1 MAIYPIFWLTT
12 MPYNVQFEV
21 FEGPMDL
28 LLYLVRKQEVD
39 IYQVNLTQLA
49 SEFIEY
55 VEFMRELDLEV
66 AGEFVVMAATLMYI
80 KSKELLPK
88 DKQIVLEDD
97 EEEADPRWELI
108 QQLVEYKKFKDAASD
123 LKALELEQESIFSRR
138 APKPDFKLIEDR
150 PAPKPDV
157 DVFDLVKAVGTILQ
171 RIEEKNANT
180 REIKAD
186 VWSVSQKI
194 EMFRERIQTQTRFR
208 FSELFAQDRT
218 RNEVVV
224 TFLALL
230 EMIRMKQLRALQSTP
245 FEEIEICV
253 AEAMDPDSAEN
264 DEEETA
270 HQDPPLT
277 PEGS

>member
-1 MAIYPIFWLTT
+1 

-194 EMFRERIQTQTRFR
+194 EMFRERIQTQSRFR

-253 AEAMDPDSAEN
+253 AEATDSDSAEN

>member
-1 MAIYPIFWLTT
+1 
-12 MPYNVQFEV
+12 
-21 FEGPMDL
+21 
-28 LLYLVRKQEVD
+28 
-39 IYQVNLTQLA
+39 
-49 SEFIEY
+49 
-55 VEFMRELDLEV
+55 
-66 AGEFVVMAATLMYI
+66 
-80 KSKELLPK
+80 
-88 DKQIVLEDD
+88 
-97 EEEADPRWELI
+97 
-108 QQLVEYKKFKDAASD
+108 
-123 LKALELEQESIFSRR
+123 
-138 APKPDFKLIEDR
+138 
-150 PAPKPDV
+150 
-157 DVFDLVKAVGTILQ
+157 
-171 RIEEKNANT
+171 NANT

-194 EMFRERIQTQTRFR
+194 EMFRKRIQTQTRFR

-264 DEEETA
+264 GEEETA

-277 PEGS
+277 PKGS

>member
-1 MAIYPIFWLTT
+1 

-88 DKQIVLEDD
+88 DKQVVLEDD

-194 EMFRERIQTQTRFR
+194 EMFRERIQTQSRFR

-277 PEGS
+277 PEGPSPNLRL

>member
-1 MAIYPIFWLTT
+1 

-88 DKQIVLEDD
+88 DKQVVLEDD

-123 LKALELEQESIFSRR
+123 LKALELEQESVFPVGHPNRISNSSKTGQHPSRMWMSLTWSRQSGPFYSALRKKMPTPEKSKRMFGRSVKRLKCFVSGSRR
-138 APKPDFKLIEDR
+138 RA
-150 PAPKPDV
+150 
-157 DVFDLVKAVGTILQ
+157 VFAFP
-171 RIEEKNANT
+171 N
-180 REIKAD
+180 
-186 VWSVSQKI
+186 
-194 EMFRERIQTQTRFR
+194 F
-208 FSELFAQDRT
+208 FAQDRT

-253 AEAMDPDSAEN
+253 AEAMDPDSLEN

>member
-1 MAIYPIFWLTT
+1 M
-12 MPYNVQFEV
+12 
-21 FEGPMDL
+21 
-28 LLYLVRKQEVD
+28 
-39 IYQVNLTQLA
+39 
-49 SEFIEY
+49 
-55 VEFMRELDLEV
+55 
-66 AGEFVVMAATLMYI
+66 
-80 KSKELLPK
+80 
-88 DKQIVLEDD
+88 
-97 EEEADPRWELI
+97 
-108 QQLVEYKKFKDAASD
+108 
-123 LKALELEQESIFSRR
+123 
-138 APKPDFKLIEDR
+138 
-150 PAPKPDV
+150 

-218 RNEVVV
+218 HNEVVV

-253 AEAMDPDSAEN
+253 AEAKDPDSAEN
-264 DEEETA
+264 DKEETA

>member
-1 MAIYPIFWLTT
+1 

-88 DKQIVLEDD
+88 DKQVVLEDD

-108 QQLVEYKKFKDAASD
+108 LS
-123 LKALELEQESIFSRR
+123 
-138 APKPDFKLIEDR
+138 LIHISEPTR
-150 PAPKPDV
+150 PY
-157 DVFDLVKAVGTILQ
+157 
-171 RIEEKNANT
+171 
-180 REIKAD
+180 
-186 VWSVSQKI
+186 
-194 EMFRERIQTQTRFR
+194 
-208 FSELFAQDRT
+208 
-218 RNEVVV
+218 
-224 TFLALL
+224 
-230 EMIRMKQLRALQSTP
+230 
-245 FEEIEICV
+245 
-253 AEAMDPDSAEN
+253 
-264 DEEETA
+264 
-270 HQDPPLT
+270 
-277 PEGS
+277 